1 MAGGGGGDKTEAPTP
16 KRLEEARKKGQVAK
30 SQDLN
35 GAVVLLAGLITLGS
49 AGPGI
54 VEHMRIVMTTT
65 LQQTADPS
73 MVTMAGLGTLLTRVG
88 THTALA
94 IAPVAA
100 VCAAAAIVINVG
112 QAPPRPNLSLLKP
125 DPKKLNP
132 VNGFKQIYGKH
143 AIAELIKNLCKVGI
157 VAAIVAGALL
167 PQVTSLG
174 AMVGI
179 GPEQLSHALAGQ
191 ISSLAKKAAFA
202 YLLIGVADFIY
213 QRRRHTNSLKMDKQE
228 VKDEAKQQQ
237 LPAEVRSQ
245 IRRRQMAASRA
256 RMMADVPTADV
267 VVTNPTHYS
276 VALRYDGSKP
286 APEVVAKGQDLI
298 ALKIREV
305 AAEHGVPV
313 VPDPPLARSLHA
325 TVEVGQQVPEELFEA
340 VAQLLAFVYRVAAAR
355 RAVSA

>member
-1 MAGGGGGDKTEAPTP
+1 MSGGGDKTEAPTP
-16 KRLEEARKKGQVAK
+16 KRLDEARKKGQVAK

-35 GAVVLLAGLITLGS
+35 GAVVMLAGLVTLSS
-49 AGPGI
+49 AGPGM
-54 VEHMRIVMTTT
+54 VGHMRVVMTST

-73 MVTMAGLGTLLTRVG
+73 VVSLGGLGGLLTDVL

-94 IAPVAA
+94 VAPVAG
-100 VCAAAAIVINVG
+100 VCLTTAIVSTAG
-112 QAPPRPNLSLLKP
+112 QVPPRLNLSLLKP

-167 PQVTSLG
+167 PQLKTLG

-179 GPEQLSHALAGQ
+179 GPEELSHALADQ

-202 YLLIGVADFIY
+202 YLLIGLADFVY
-213 QRRRHTNSLKMDKQE
+213 QRRKHTKSLKMDKQE
-228 VKDEAKQQQ
+228 VKEEAKQQQ

-256 RMMADVPTADV
+256 RMMNDVPTADV

-276 VALRYDGSKP
+276 VALKYDGTKP
-286 APEVVAKGQDLI
+286 APEVVAKGQDLV

-325 TVEVGQQVPEELFEA
+325 TVEVGQSVPEELFEA

-355 RAVSA
+355 KAVSA

>member
-1 MAGGGGGDKTEAPTP
+1 MSSGGEKTEAPTP

-30 SQDLN
+30 SNDLS
-35 GAVVLLAGLITLGS
+35 GSVVMLAGLIMLGS

-54 VEHMRIVMTTT
+54 AEHMREVMTTT

-73 MVTMAGLGTLLTRVG
+73 VVSLGGLGALLTRVG

-94 IAPVAA
+94 IAPVAGACA
-100 VCAAAAIVINVG
+100 VAGVLVNVA
-112 QAPPRPNLSLLKP
+112 QSPPRPNLTALKP
-125 DPKKLNP
+125 DFKKLNP
-132 VNGFKQIYGKH
+132 AAGFKNIYGKH
-143 AIAELIKNLCKVGI
+143 AIAELIKNLAKVGI
-157 VAAIVAGALL
+157 VAGIVAGALL
-167 PQVTSLG
+167 PQITSLG
-174 AMVGI
+174 AMVGV
-179 GPEQLSHALAGQ
+179 GPDQLSHALADQ
-191 ISSLAKKAAFA
+191 ISGLAKKAAFA
-202 YLLIGVADFIY
+202 YLGIGIADFIY
-213 QRRRHTNSLKMDKQE
+213 QRRKHLKTLKMDKQE

-276 VALRYDGSKP
+276 VALRYDGTKP
-286 APEVVAKGQDLI
+286 APEVVAKGQDLV
-298 ALKIREV
+298 ALKIREL
-305 AAEHGVPV
+305 AAEHGVAV

-325 TVEVGQQVPEELFEA
+325 TVDVGQEVPEELFEA

-355 RAVSA
+355 RAS